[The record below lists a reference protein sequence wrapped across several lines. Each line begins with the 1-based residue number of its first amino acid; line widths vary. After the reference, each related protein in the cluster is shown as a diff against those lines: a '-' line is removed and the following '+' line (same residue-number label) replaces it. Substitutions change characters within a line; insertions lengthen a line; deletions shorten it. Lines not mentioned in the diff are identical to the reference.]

1 MFLFTRFFLIIAT
14 LALSLPPSAEASL
27 NTADRVVVIKQ
38 ERRLYLYRG
47 DKVLRSYRIS
57 LGGNPVGHKLRQ
69 GDQRTPE
76 GRYLLDWRN
85 PESRFYR
92 SIRISYPNQQDLE
105 RARAQGFSPGGAIMI
120 HGLPNKYAEAPEL
133 FADLDWTEGCIA
145 VSNQAMDEIWRM
157 VADTIPIEIH
167 P

>member
-1 MFLFTRFFLIIAT
+1 MFLFSRFLLVVLT
-14 LALSLPPSAEASL
+14 LALLLPLSAAASL
-27 NTADRVVVIKQ
+27 NKADRVVVVKK

-47 DKVLRSYRIS
+47 EQVLRSYRVS
-57 LGGNPVGHKLRQ
+57 LGANPVGHKRRQ
-69 GDQRTPE
+69 GDKRTPE

-92 SIRISYPNQQDLE
+92 SIHISYPNSRDLQQ
-105 RARAQGFSPGGAIMI
+105 ARNKGISPGGAIMI

-133 FADLDWTEGCIA
+133 FSDWDWTEGCIA
-145 VSNQAMDEIWRM
+145 VNNRAMDEIWRL
-157 VADTIPIEIH
+157 VADNTPIEIH